1 MQRPPCQSV
10 PSHSDLEIYI
20 RLTIFK
26 CDEQKPNC
34 ANCVKQGT
42 VCEYRPSTGQESR
55 EASNVSPLPIG
66 TPAFTPSSTDGTSG
80 FLDQQPLPDFG
91 SITINGASSQPDL
104 ALNIPQLRLLH
115 HYTTVTAKSLAA
127 HTDAEDVFT
136 TTLVQIAF
144 DHPYLLQAALALSA
158 LHLSRTAGPE
168 EAQQYSYQ
176 AEKYHEASLLNF
188 QTMVRDIDPSN
199 FKAVLLFAGTLFPHA
214 CVASLAIHNDLDHVF
229 DSVLS
234 NLVLT
239 RRIRPMV
246 TGVYEQM
253 KESELGR
260 VIPDDV
266 KNINWQT
273 EEQPPNTE
281 LVQLRKFSEVV
292 HHVYPP
298 DIVDAYGYACHILE
312 LVFQVAEKSTKPP
325 SDALLKIWIHLV
337 SDRYIELLSERQPGS
352 LIIFAHFAVIMH
364 RAAEN
369 YWYLEG
375 VAEQI
380 LLIADHMVPSEWKSW
395 LQWPKEQIRG
405 ASVPPTPYSGHTT

>member
-1 MQRPPCQSV
+1 
-10 PSHSDLEIYI
+10 
-20 RLTIFK
+20 
-26 CDEQKPNC
+26 
-34 ANCVKQGT
+34 
-42 VCEYRPSTGQESR
+42 
-55 EASNVSPLPIG
+55 
-66 TPAFTPSSTDGTSG
+66 
-80 FLDQQPLPDFG
+80 
-91 SITINGASSQPDL
+91 
-104 ALNIPQLRLLH
+104 
-115 HYTTVTAKSLAA
+115 
-127 HTDAEDVFT
+127 
-136 TTLVQIAF
+136 
-144 DHPYLLQAALALSA
+144 
-158 LHLSRTAGPE
+158 
-168 EAQQYSYQ
+168 
-176 AEKYHEASLLNF
+176 
-188 QTMVRDIDPSN
+188 
-199 FKAVLLFAGTLFPHA
+199 
-214 CVASLAIHNDLDHVF
+214 
-229 DSVLS
+229 
-234 NLVLT
+234 
-239 RRIRPMV
+239 MV

-312 LVFQVAEKSTKPP
+312 LVFQVAEKSMKPP

>member
-1 MQRPPCQSV
+1 MR
-10 PSHSDLEIYI
+10 SH
-20 RLTIFK
+20 F
-26 CDEQKPNC
+26 
-34 ANCVKQGT
+34 
-42 VCEYRPSTGQESR
+42 
-55 EASNVSPLPIG
+55 
-66 TPAFTPSSTDGTSG
+66 
-80 FLDQQPLPDFG
+80 
-91 SITINGASSQPDL
+91 
-104 ALNIPQLRLLH
+104 
-115 HYTTVTAKSLAA
+115 TTVTAKSLAA
-127 HTDAEDVFT
+127 HTDAEDVYAT
-136 TTLVQIAF
+136 ILVQIAF
-144 DHPYLLQAALALSA
+144 DHPYLLQATLALSA
-158 LHLSRTAGPE
+158 LHLSRISGPE

-176 AEKYHEASLLNF
+176 AEKYHEQALLNF
-188 QTMVRDIDPSN
+188 QATVRDIEDSN
-199 FKAVLLFAGTLFPHA
+199 FKPVLLFAGTLFPHA
-214 CVASLAIHNDLDHVF
+214 CVASLTVHTGLEHAF

-246 TGVYEQM
+246 ASFYTQM

-260 VIPDDV
+260 MIPDDV
-266 KNINWQT
+266 KNIDWQT

-312 LVFQVAEKSTKPP
+312 LVFQVAAKSERPP
-325 SDALLKIWIHLV
+325 SDALLKIWVHLI

-352 LIIFAHFAVIMH
+352 LIIFAHYAVIMH
-364 RAAEN
+364 RGAKF

-380 LLIADHMVPSEWKSW
+380 LLIADYMVPGEWKSW

-405 ASVPPTPYSGHTT
+405 TSVPPTPYSGHTT

>member
-1 MQRPPCQSV
+1 MV
-10 PSHSDLEIYI
+10 
-20 RLTIFK
+20 
-26 CDEQKPNC
+26 
-34 ANCVKQGT
+34 
-42 VCEYRPSTGQESR
+42 
-55 EASNVSPLPIG
+55 
-66 TPAFTPSSTDGTSG
+66 
-80 FLDQQPLPDFG
+80 LDP
-91 SITINGASSQPDL
+91 
-104 ALNIPQLRLLH
+104 
-115 HYTTVTAKSLAA
+115 
-127 HTDAEDVFT
+127 
-136 TTLVQIAF
+136 
-144 DHPYLLQAALALSA
+144 
-158 LHLSRTAGPE
+158 
-168 EAQQYSYQ
+168 
-176 AEKYHEASLLNF
+176 
-188 QTMVRDIDPSN
+188 MVRDIDPSN

-352 LIIFAHFAVIMH
+352 LIIFAHIIHMPNSFRV
-364 RAAEN
+364 EVKEQLVL
-369 YWYLEG
+369 LEG
-375 VAEQI
+375 I
-380 LLIADHMVPSEWKSW
+380 LTNNGGMDEARFKKP
-395 LQWPKEQIRG
+395 
-405 ASVPPTPYSGHTT
+405 